1 MKPTFEPVENG
12 LEIIDRIERHR
23 CQLITHDP
31 VAPTSVPSDTIPYP
45 VDAAVSVTTDMITL
59 PTNTLPCIRDDTGSM
74 VEGIGPSGKTFL
86 EADHY
91 TIDLTNPFKIYI
103 DVDSSIQLYFDPERT
118 HIGFEESTKAVI
130 GARSYHTRPAG
141 TITTT
146 EDPTDLMQAVTMFG
160 SALKTTTA
168 ERSYPTLR
176 GHPPT
181 LELGECLSVPETITP
196 PETGVRITVPP
207 DLASVFVV
215 TPLASYLGATVVE
228 GAKPAITTE
237 AGFSFPLEES
247 ENLEETVER
256 VLKHVFFLDC
266 IVRTEGTTPVPLHA
280 RSVIEPELS
289 WDPATVYDQSPAKRV
304 QTYLETPYEVLEPEL
319 PQWRL
324 EAELK
329 PTPSSI
335 EFLPFIAKSLAI
347 VTTETDRSSSS
358 TAQYQQAIHTFTRD
372 SFSRGVR
379 SSQDGTDE
387 SKTGATVGESEVE
400 NAEMTTAHSE
410 GTTNE
415 STGDLPPTIS
425 QFWRRQD
432 GPDIQSTTP
441 VSAFYNSIGREPRS
455 DPIEIEVVC
464 NDSEMREELD
474 AVNGIYGDRESL
486 PFTVTEHYD
495 LTRDELEAVLTRESD
510 LFHYIGHIDES
521 GFQCSDGIF
530 DVSTVDSVGAKAFLL
545 NACQSR
551 DQGLYLVEGGSI
563 GGVVTLGDVINSGA
577 ISVGTELARLL
588 NRGYPLYAA
597 LEIARERS
605 LIGQQ
610 YQLVGDGLI
619 TIAQSETG
627 VPNLATIERANGA
640 FTVELEMY
648 THTSSGKGVLFM
660 PYLDTTGSYF
670 VSPDVVGPFEATKAQ
685 LSEFLELEQIPI
697 LFDGELSWGD
707 DVIDG
712 GV

>member
-1 MKPTFEPVENG
+1 MKPTFEPVDDG

-23 CQLITHDP
+23 FHLNTQKP
-31 VAPTSVPSDTIPYP
+31 VAPTPVASDSLAYP
-45 VDAAVSVTTDMITL
+45 VDGAVSVTTDGITL
-59 PTNTLPCIRDDTGSM
+59 PTNTLPCIRDETGSM
-74 VEGIGPSGKTFL
+74 IEGIGPTGKTFL
-86 EADHY
+86 EAGQY

-103 DVDSSIQLYFDPERT
+103 DVESSIQLYFDPERT
-118 HIGFEESTKAVI
+118 HIGFDESTTAVI

-146 EDPTDLMQAVTMFG
+146 DDPTDLMQAVTMFG

-181 LELGECLSVPETITP
+181 LELGERLSIPETIEP

-207 DLASVFVV
+207 ALEPIFVV
-215 TPLASYLGATVVE
+215 TPLAAYLGAALVE
-228 GAKPAITTE
+228 GEKPKITTE
-237 AGFSFPLEES
+237 TGFSYSLEEPKAF
-247 ENLEETVER
+247 ERMVER
-256 VLKHVFFLDC
+256 VLKQVFFLDC
-266 IVRTEGTTPVPLHA
+266 VVRTEGTTPVSLHA
-280 RSVIEPELS
+280 RSVIEPELA
-289 WDPATVYDQSPAKRV
+289 WDPATVYEQSPARRL
-304 QTYLETPYEVLEPEL
+304 QTYLETPYKILEPEL
-319 PQWRL
+319 PRWRL
-324 EAELK
+324 EAELQ
-329 PTPSSI
+329 PTAASI

-347 VTTETDRSSSS
+347 VTTESDQTSGP
-358 TAQYQQAIHTFTRD
+358 TAQYRHAINTFTRD
-372 SFSRGVR
+372 SFVRGVR

-387 SKTGATVGESEVE
+387 VETETTVTGESNSEGATAES
-400 NAEMTTAHSE
+400 ASE
-410 GTTNE
+410 DRGT
-415 STGDLPPTIS
+415 LPPTIT

-432 GPDIQSTTP
+432 GPDIRSTTP

-464 NDSEMREELD
+464 NDPEMRDELD
-474 AVNGIYGDRESL
+474 AVNGIYGDRETL

-495 LTRDELEAVLTRESD
+495 LTKSELEEVLTRESD
-510 LFHYIGHIDES
+510 LFHYIGHIDET
-521 GFQCSDGIF
+521 GFQCSDGTF
-530 DVSTVDSVGAKAFLL
+530 DVSTTDSVGAKAFLL

-551 DQGLYLVEGGSI
+551 DQGLYLVEAGSI

-627 VPNLATIERANGA
+627 VPNLATVERANGT

-648 THTSSGKGVLFM
+648 THTSAGKGALFM

-670 VSPDVVGPFEATKAQ
+670 VSPDVVGPFEATEAQ

-697 LFDGELSWGD
+697 VFDGELSWGNE
-707 DVIDG
+707 VIDG
-712 GV
+712 GL

>member
-23 CQLITHDP
+23 CQLTTHEP
-31 VAPTSVPSDTIPYP
+31 VAPTAVASDTIPYP
-45 VDAAVSVTTDMITL
+45 VDAAVSVTTDTITL

-74 VEGIGPSGKTFL
+74 IEGIGPAGKTFL

-103 DVDSSIQLYFDPERT
+103 DVESSIQLYFDPEHT
-118 HIGFEESTKAVI
+118 HIGFDESTTAVI

-181 LELGECLSVPETITP
+181 LELGERLSIPKTLESP
-196 PETGVRITVPP
+196 DTGVRIAVPP

-215 TPLASYLGATVVE
+215 TPLAAYLGATLVE
-228 GAKPAITTE
+228 GEKPVITTE
-237 AGFSFPLEES
+237 TGFSFPLEES
-247 ENLEETVER
+247 DDFEKTVER

-266 IVRTEGTTPVPLHA
+266 IVRTEGTTPVSLHA
-280 RSVIEPELS
+280 RSVTESELS
-289 WDPATVYDQSPAKRV
+289 WDPATVYEQSPAERL
-304 QTYLETPYEVLEPEL
+304 QTYLETPYEVLEPEIPL
-319 PQWRL
+319 WRL

-329 PTPSSI
+329 PTATSI
-335 EFLPFIAKSLAI
+335 EFLPFIANSLAI
-347 VTTETDRSSSS
+347 VTTENDQTNGS
-358 TAQYQQAIHTFTRD
+358 TAQYQHAINTFTRD
-372 SFSRGVR
+372 SSVRGVR
-379 SSQDGTDE
+379 SSQDGADGGETE
-387 SKTGATVGESEVE
+387 TTVTGES
-400 NAEMTTAHSE
+400 NSE
-410 GTTNE
+410 GETPE
-415 STGDLPPTIS
+415 SEDTASEDMGTLPPTIT

-432 GPDIQSTTP
+432 GPDIRSTTP

-464 NDSEMREELD
+464 NDPEMRDELD

-486 PFTVTEHYD
+486 PFSVTEHYN
-495 LTRDELEAVLTRESD
+495 LTRNELEEVLTHESD

-530 DVSTVDSVGAKAFLL
+530 DVSTIDSVGAKAFLL

-551 DQGLYLVEGGSI
+551 DQGLYLVECGSI

-627 VPNLATIERANGA
+627 IPNLAKIERSNGH
-640 FTVELEMY
+640 FEIELELY
-648 THTSSGKGVLFM
+648 THRSSGKGSLYM
-660 PYLDTTGSYF
+660 PYLDMTGSYF
-670 VSPDVVGPFEATKAQ
+670 ISPGTIGPFTATTTQLEA
-685 LSEFLELEQIPI
+685 FLELEEIPI
-697 LFDGELSWGD
+697 LY
-707 DVIDG
+707 DG
-712 GV
+712 GLTWGNEIADKEL